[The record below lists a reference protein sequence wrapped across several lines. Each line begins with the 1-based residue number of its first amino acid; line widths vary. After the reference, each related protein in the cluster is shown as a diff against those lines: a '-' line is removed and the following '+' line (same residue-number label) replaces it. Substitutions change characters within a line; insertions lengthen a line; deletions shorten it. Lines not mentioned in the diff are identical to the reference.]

1 MSSRIQRVLLCS
13 AAVLYSSWAASL
25 GLGEIRQES
34 TLNEPL
40 EAEISLLS
48 IGELDQNELLIGLA
62 SPEDFAKANIDRE
75 FYLVDLKFVPDFSD
89 RANPVIKVTSSR
101 PIREP
106 YLNFLV
112 EAIWPNG
119 KLLREYTVLLD
130 LPVFDESKLPGKP
143 QAATSSQNQRPIA
156 RSEDRNPQKGDAAVA
171 VQQVSSTAAS
181 AGGESGDYVVRRGD
195 TLWGIADKFRSGE
208 TSIMQTLSAIY
219 ENNGHAFIDGDI
231 NRLRAGSV
239 LGIPGASAARVADV
253 EAVQRQLGVQTEA
266 TDSGIK
272 ELDAGTSSASS
283 GGSRNSRNSGVL
295 RLTSPDYAEGEGT
308 GSAASAGVEGG
319 AVDGDSVRDEL
330 VVVQEEL
337 AKSTRENLELR
348 EKLAN
353 LQQQME
359 TMSRLVEL
367 SDDELSALQMGLVD
381 LDTGDAPGEAADR
394 TGELG
399 EAMAEDE
406 IIEPIGGDAGDEGL
420 DLAMA
425 DSPVAGDAGADSSA
439 AEDALDASGTGVP
452 SAQSAQET
460 GGILDIIKSNLA
472 TIAGIILV
480 LVLAA
485 FMFLARRRKDD
496 ESDEFAASDVN
507 YVDDEDMAL
516 TEDPITPS
524 DYLDAVDETVEESE
538 EELPAGVLELTD
550 AEQVDP
556 IGEADI
562 YLSLGDFAEAEQ
574 IIARALQN
582 NSDNSQLH
590 LKMLDLFSAQQDLRR
605 FDEHYP
611 QLVALG
617 DPDAI
622 ESADRLRSALVAE
635 VGDSDWSQEESNM
648 SAESQGD
655 ADDLHVLGDD
665 DSSLDDLT
673 VQASASANGATES
686 LDDDFDLQL
695 EMPEEAWSESAG
707 GSGDSAEKSAEEF
720 VLEDDEFAT
729 LSSADEIATQLELAQ
744 AYIDMGDDEGAKNI
758 LSEVIAS
765 GDAHAQQRAEEIMNQ
780 IS

>member
-1 MSSRIQRVLLCS
+1 M
-13 AAVLYSSWAASL
+13 

-62 SPEDFAKANIDRE
+62 SPEDFARAKVDRE

-156 RSEDRNPQKGDAAVA
+156 RSADSNPQKGDAAAAVQQAA
-171 VQQVSSTAAS
+171 VQQVSSTDAT
-181 AGGESGDYVVRRGD
+181 AGGEPGDYVVRRGD

-208 TSIMQTLSAIY
+208 ASIVQTLSAIY

-308 GSAASAGVEGG
+308 GSTASAGIEGG

-381 LDTGDAPGEAADR
+381 LDTGDAPGEAAD
-394 TGELG
+394 TSGLS
-399 EAMAEDE
+399 EATAEDE
-406 IIEPIGGDAGDEGL
+406 IIEPLGIDVGDKGL

-425 DSPVAGDAGADSSA
+425 DSPVAGDAGDSGSDSN
-439 AEDALDASGTGVP
+439 AEDVLDASGAGVP
-452 SAQSAQET
+452 GAQNAQET
-460 GGILDIIKSNLA
+460 GGIFDTIKSNLA

-524 DYLDAVDETVEESE
+524 DYLDAVDETVEESK

-582 NSDNSQLH
+582 NTDNSQLH
-590 LKMLDLFSAQQDLRR
+590 LKMLDLFSAQQDLQR

-655 ADDLHVLGDD
+655 ADDLHVPGAD
-665 DSSLDDLT
+665 DSSLDDLA

-695 EMPEEAWSESAG
+695 EMPEEAWNESAG

>member
-1 MSSRIQRVLLCS
+1 M
-13 AAVLYSSWAASL
+13 

-62 SPEDFAKANIDRE
+62 SPEDFARAKVDRE

-156 RSEDRNPQKGDAAVA
+156 RSEDRNPQKGDAAAAVQQAA
-171 VQQVSSTAAS
+171 VQQVSSTDAT
-181 AGGESGDYVVRRGD
+181 AGGEPGDYVVRRGD

-208 TSIMQTLSAIY
+208 ASIVQTLSAIY

-381 LDTGDAPGEAADR
+381 LDTGDAPGEAAD
-394 TGELG
+394 TSGLS
-399 EAMAEDE
+399 EATAEDE
-406 IIEPIGGDAGDEGL
+406 IIEPLGIDVGDKGL

-425 DSPVAGDAGADSSA
+425 DSPVAGDAGDSGSDSNA
-439 AEDALDASGTGVP
+439 GEDVLDASGAGVP
-452 SAQSAQET
+452 GTQSAQET
-460 GGILDIIKSNLA
+460 GGIFDTIKSNLA

-524 DYLDAVDETVEESE
+524 DYLDAVDETVEESK

-582 NSDNSQLH
+582 NTDNSQLH
-590 LKMLDLFSAQQDLRR
+590 LKMLDLFSAQQDLQR

-655 ADDLHVLGDD
+655 ADDLHVPGED
-665 DSSLDDLT
+665 DSSLDDPA

-695 EMPEEAWSESAG
+695 EMPEEAWNESAG